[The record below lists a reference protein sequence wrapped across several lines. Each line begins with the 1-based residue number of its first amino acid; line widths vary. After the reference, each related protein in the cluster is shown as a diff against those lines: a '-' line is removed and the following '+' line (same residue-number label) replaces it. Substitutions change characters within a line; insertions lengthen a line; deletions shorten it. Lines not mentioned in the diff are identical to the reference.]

1 MGLSSRAVATSV
13 VAAVVAAAAFYGIF
27 PLTIATAVLA
37 VLVAVGW
44 PALLD
49 QPAKGGS
56 GLVIGMTGVGAV
68 AAVAATD
75 GEPSLRNLPLVLAMG
90 VVLAFVAEMLRR
102 DGRPR
107 LVESLLGTVSGLVV
121 AVSAAG
127 WIAADRTE
135 PGAAL
140 VVTCAA
146 TLAIASAVSALPLAG
161 WWSSIV
167 TVALAAVAGGALGF
181 ALPAV
186 EISNGLWTGVVSGML
201 VAGLRALFDQL
212 PALERKQAA
221 LAAIVLPVTVGG
233 ILVFVVGRVL
243 VG

>member
-1 MGLSSRAVATSV
+1 
-13 VAAVVAAAAFYGIF
+13 VAAAVAAAAFYGLL
-27 PLTIATAVLA
+27 PLTIAAAALA
-37 VLVAVGW
+37 LLVAVGW

-49 QPAKGGS
+49 QPAPGGS
-56 GLVIGMTGVGAV
+56 GLVIGLTGVGAV
-68 AAVAATD
+68 GAVAATE
-75 GEPSLRNLPLVLAMG
+75 GEPALRNLPLVLAMG
-90 VVLAFVAEMLRR
+90 IVLAFVAEMLRR

-127 WIAADRTE
+127 WIATDRTDA
-135 PGAAL
+135 GAAL

-146 TLAIASAVSALPLAG
+146 TLAVASAISALPLAG

-167 TVALAAVAGGALGF
+167 TVAVAALAGGGLGYL
-181 ALPAV
+181 LPDV
-186 EISNGLWTGVVSGML
+186 ESGTGLWAGVVSGML

-212 PALERKQAA
+212 PALGRKQAA

-233 ILVFVVGRVL
+233 ILVFVVGRVV

>member
-1 MGLSSRAVATSV
+1 VGLSSRAVAT
-13 VAAVVAAAAFYGIF
+13 AVVAAAVAVAAFFGLL
-27 PLTIATAVLA
+27 PLTLASAALA
-37 VLVAVGW
+37 VLVAIGW
-44 PALLD
+44 PSLLN
-49 QPAKGGS
+49 QPAPGGS
-56 GLVIGMTGVGAV
+56 GLVIGLTGVGAV
-68 AAVAATD
+68 AAVAATE

-90 VVLAFVAEMLRR
+90 IVLAFVAEMLRR

-127 WIAADRTE
+127 WIATDRTDA
-135 PGAAL
+135 GAAL

-146 TLAIASAVSALPLAG
+146 TLAVASAVSALPVPG
-161 WWSSIV
+161 WWN
-167 TVALAAVAGGALGF
+167 TLLTLAASIAAGGALAW
-181 ALPAV
+181 ALPEV
-186 EISNGLWTGVVSGML
+186 VTVNGLWTGAVSGML
-201 VAGLRALFDQL
+201 VAALHALFDQL
-212 PALERKQAA
+212 PALERRAAA

>member
-13 VAAVVAAAAFYGIF
+13 VAAAVAAAAFFGLL
-27 PLTIATAVLA
+27 PLTIAAGALA
-37 VLVAVGW
+37 VLVAIGW

-49 QPAKGGS
+49 QPAPGGS
-56 GLVIGMTGVGAV
+56 GLVIGLTGVGAV
-68 AAVAATD
+68 GAVAATE
-75 GEPSLRNLPLVLAMG
+75 GEPALRNLPIVLAMG

-107 LVESLLGTVSGLVV
+107 LVESLLGTVSGVVV

-127 WIAADRTE
+127 WIATDRTE
-135 PGAAL
+135 AGAAL
-140 VVTCAA
+140 VVTCAVTIA
-146 TLAIASAVSALPLAG
+146 VASAISALPLAG

-167 TVALAAVAGGALGF
+167 TVAAAAAAGGGLGYF
-181 ALPAV
+181 LPAV
-186 EISNGLWTGVVSGML
+186 ESVIGLWTGVVAGML

-233 ILVFVVGRVL
+233 ILVFVVGRVV

>member
-1 MGLSSRAVATSV
+1 VGLSSRAVATSV
-13 VAAVVAAAAFYGIF
+13 VAAAVAAAAFFGLL
-27 PLTIATAVLA
+27 PLTIAAAVLV

-44 PALLD
+44 PALLG
-49 QPAKGGS
+49 QPAPGGS
-56 GLVIGMTGVGAV
+56 GLVIGLTGVGAV
-68 AAVAATD
+68 AVVAATD
-75 GEPSLRNLPLVLAMG
+75 GEPALRNLPLVLAMG
-90 VVLAFVAEMLRR
+90 IVLAFVAEMLRR

-127 WIAADRTE
+127 WIATDRTDA
-135 PGAAL
+135 GAEL

-146 TLAIASAVSALPLAG
+146 TLAVASAISALPLAG
-161 WWSSIV
+161 WWSSVV
-167 TVALAAVAGGALGF
+167 TVVAAAAAGAALGYV
-181 ALPAV
+181 LPEVA
-186 EISNGLWTGVVSGML
+186 ISNGLWTGVVSGML

-212 PALERKQAA
+212 PALERRQAA
-221 LAAIVLPVTVGG
+221 VAAIVLPVTVGG